1 VWDYIFENKP
11 HISTVDTKALPAFIN
26 AATKVSHTHREI
38 KSHSI
43 HFSTALDHEFDLKP
57 GDVISICAANSIWY
71 PVAMFGIMRSG
82 ATGALSSPGY
92 GEEEML
98 HAFQTVGCQVVIC
111 DMGAFPIVRK
121 VIDRL
126 GINVNRII
134 ILDGKVDGFRS
145 VKELVRLGRGLGE
158 QDQIRRYEIPPG
170 KFNSEICA
178 LLCFSSGTTGL
189 AKAVSGNELCSSFV
203 LESSLTELPR

>member
-43 HFSTALDHEFDLKP
+43 HFSTALDH
-57 GDVISICAANSIWY
+57 AANSIWY